1 MQEMVDLAVSFSEK
15 TFDYDSA
22 RELTTYL
29 ETDPNADNSSLG
41 HVTLK
46 SDFSQLTWKG
56 LSMERVSEP
65 EIHLRELQGII
76 GTIDLKYVV
85 SEMKDGK
92 AAAYYDVIESFTM
105 KLGAQRIY
113 MMNYDRRA
121 DQIFTGESSAYSGDR
136 IQLGVSDAE
145 DLKRGNTVPL
155 WQTGRSGFMIQE
167 KKRAQRYLRSARAR
181 MIRGSIMIPTESRF
195 WM

>member
-1 MQEMVDLAVSFSEK
+1 
-15 TFDYDSA
+15 
-22 RELTTYL
+22 
-29 ETDPNADNSSLG
+29 
-41 HVTLK
+41 
-46 SDFSQLTWKG
+46 
-56 LSMERVSEP
+56 MERVSEP

-121 DQIFTGESSAYSGDR
+121 DQILRGEQRLFWRPDSAGGFGCGGSA
-136 IQLGVSDAE
+136 VDA
-145 DLKRGNTVPL
+145 G
-155 WQTGRSGFMIQE
+155 
-167 KKRAQRYLRSARAR
+167 
-181 MIRGSIMIPTESRF
+181 
-195 WM
+195 

>member
-1 MQEMVDLAVSFSEK
+1 
-15 TFDYDSA
+15 
-22 RELTTYL
+22 
-29 ETDPNADNSSLG
+29 
-41 HVTLK
+41 
-46 SDFSQLTWKG
+46 
-56 LSMERVSEP
+56 MERVSEP

-121 DQIFTGESSAYSGDR
+121 DQIFTGGEQRLFWRPDSAGGFGCGGSA
-136 IQLGVSDAE
+136 VDA
-145 DLKRGNTVPL
+145 G
-155 WQTGRSGFMIQE
+155 
-167 KKRAQRYLRSARAR
+167 
-181 MIRGSIMIPTESRF
+181 
-195 WM
+195 

>member
-1 MQEMVDLAVSFSEK
+1 MWQQESRVQEMVDLAVSFSEK

-121 DQIFTGESSAYSGDR
+121 DQIFTGESSAYSAGGFR
-136 IQLGVSDAE
+136 CGGSAVDA
-145 DLKRGNTVPL
+145 G
-155 WQTGRSGFMIQE
+155 
-167 KKRAQRYLRSARAR
+167 
-181 MIRGSIMIPTESRF
+181 
-195 WM
+195 

>member
-1 MQEMVDLAVSFSEK
+1 MACGVLA
-15 TFDYDSA
+15 DP
-22 RELTTYL
+22 
-29 ETDPNADNSSLG
+29 DPNADNSSLG

-113 MMNYDRRA
+113 MMN
-121 DQIFTGESSAYSGDR
+121 
-136 IQLGVSDAE
+136 
-145 DLKRGNTVPL
+145 
-155 WQTGRSGFMIQE
+155 
-167 KKRAQRYLRSARAR
+167 
-181 MIRGSIMIPTESRF
+181 
-195 WM
+195 

>member
-1 MQEMVDLAVSFSEK
+1 MWQQESRVQEMVDLAVSFSEK

-65 EIHLRELQGII
+65 EIHLRELP
-76 GTIDLKYVV
+76 
-85 SEMKDGK
+85 
-92 AAAYYDVIESFTM
+92 
-105 KLGAQRIY
+105 
-113 MMNYDRRA
+113 RA
-121 DQIFTGESSAYSGDR
+121 S
-136 IQLGVSDAE
+136 L
-145 DLKRGNTVPL
+145 
-155 WQTGRSGFMIQE
+155 GRSI
-167 KKRAQRYLRSARAR
+167 
-181 MIRGSIMIPTESRF
+181 
-195 WM
+195 

>member
-1 MQEMVDLAVSFSEK
+1 
-15 TFDYDSA
+15 
-22 RELTTYL
+22 
-29 ETDPNADNSSLG
+29 
-41 HVTLK
+41 
-46 SDFSQLTWKG
+46 
-56 LSMERVSEP
+56 MERVSEP

-121 DQIFTGESSAYSGDR
+121 DQIFTGESWRPDSAGGFGCGGSA
-136 IQLGVSDAE
+136 VDA
-145 DLKRGNTVPL
+145 G
-155 WQTGRSGFMIQE
+155 
-167 KKRAQRYLRSARAR
+167 
-181 MIRGSIMIPTESRF
+181 
-195 WM
+195 

>member
-1 MQEMVDLAVSFSEK
+1 
-15 TFDYDSA
+15 
-22 RELTTYL
+22 
-29 ETDPNADNSSLG
+29 
-41 HVTLK
+41 
-46 SDFSQLTWKG
+46 
-56 LSMERVSEP
+56 MERVSEP

-121 DQIFTGESSAYSGDR
+121 DQILRGRAAPILATGFSWGFGCGGSA
-136 IQLGVSDAE
+136 VDA
-145 DLKRGNTVPL
+145 G
-155 WQTGRSGFMIQE
+155 
-167 KKRAQRYLRSARAR
+167 
-181 MIRGSIMIPTESRF
+181 
-195 WM
+195 